1 MTVFW
6 DEMQQVGKVVT
17 AFLRKY
23 NHSDFTADLQATFG
37 GELDAIGAALAGRIQ
52 REEETLYRL
61 YLPA

>member
-1 MTVFW
+1 
-6 DEMQQVGKVVT
+6 MQQIGKVVT

-23 NHSDFTADLQATFG
+23 NHSDFTPDLHATFG